1 MTTSNEEIRD
11 EQEPSQEQPQP
22 RPIEDLAKLDSYQG
36 MTDEEI
42 NILMQYRL
50 EIAIKD
56 SAYQAEAQRK
66 AEQAKIES
74 YRSLADHAKERL
86 DELTAAPLQLGVIKE
101 DEA

>member
-1 MTTSNEEIRD
+1 MAASENDILRRC
-11 EQEPSQEQPQP
+11 P
-22 RPIEDLAKLDSYQG
+22 LFKG

-56 SAYQAEAQRK
+56 SAYQAALEAQRK

-74 YRSLADHAKERL
+74 YRGLADHAKERL